1 MQQSDVKKWLLFVIL
16 VFLAFR
22 CAVFTFFLLS
32 TVYFFVVKSILELSK
47 NCSATGDRGGGGA
60 EYKNINL

>member
-16 VFLAFR
+16 VFLAFW

-32 TVYFFVVKSILELSK
+32 TVFFFVENSILENKQKLLH
-47 NCSATGDRGGGGA
+47 DRR
-60 EYKNINL
+60 